1 MSSSCEEQNTTLQVS
16 FLCTILHITNDGRG
30 FLSLNRLSLRSA
42 CADLSG
48 ILGTQ
53 IEVRGDEGKVPT
65 TRIQPIGL
73 LLNEL
78 ITNAAKH
85 GAGKINVE
93 YKIEGAKHELS
104 VCDQGS
110 GLPSGFDAE
119 QTSGLGM
126 KVVNTL
132 VRQLGGS

>member
-1 MSSSCEEQNTTLQVS
+1 M
-16 FLCTILHITNDGRG
+16 
-30 FLSLNRLSLRSA
+30 
-42 CADLSG
+42 
-48 ILGTQ
+48 
-53 IEVRGDEGKVPT
+53 RGDEGKVPT
-65 TRIQPIGL
+65 TRIQPIGR

-93 YKIEGAKHELS
+93 YKIEGAKHQLS

-132 VRQLGGS
+132 VRHLAGS